1 MILPFPQFLKHTP
14 RVMLLAVHTAL
25 NGYMTMMMMMM
36 KITGTKHLTI
46 YHKTTIRSTYQ
57 GGCVALS

>member
-1 MILPFPQFLKHTP
+1 MILPIPQFLKHTP

-36 KITGTKHLTI
+36 KITGTI
-46 YHKTTIRSTYQ
+46 YKIRQ
-57 GGCVALS
+57 ANKVCNLKPCEQKQ